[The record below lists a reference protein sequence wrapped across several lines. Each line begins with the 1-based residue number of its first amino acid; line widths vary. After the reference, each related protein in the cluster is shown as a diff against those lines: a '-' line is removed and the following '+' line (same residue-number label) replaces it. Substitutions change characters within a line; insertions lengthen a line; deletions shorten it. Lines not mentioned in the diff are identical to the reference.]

1 MDSLPVSPIEELNA
15 AIQSHNPFLKT
26 GIVKDQDVWGKGFP
40 DVATLNAH
48 ASNAVFQAIE
58 RVRTS
63 PSSQDKVTSL
73 AFTAS
78 MGVGKSHVISRIRHR
93 LQADGSA
100 LFVYASVNKYTDLN
114 LINYLFQQT
123 LANSLRQIGS
133 QGVMQWQEVATAKVN
148 EAEKARKPDAQAL
161 SPEQLVKNFDRVYAQ
176 KLARNQKNLID
187 VLFDKVFTN
196 KPNADPDIIRAIL
209 WTLSEKQAPFAIK
222 WLSGQPIANAKADE
236 LRLPLNS
243 NKTNQDRES
252 EALNAVREILNFVS
266 GYKPVVICF
275 DEIDVRNECTNSG
288 LTTPEVIADLVK
300 RLYDTLHQSELSQG
314 VVLLTVMLP
323 DTWQETVKQ
332 MGGGTLDRVLAEP
345 SLNKKPIELKPI
357 DGKSMVDLVT
367 LWLKEFYQQRN
378 FNPPRWLYPF
388 EESQLIEYGKKE
400 RPTVR
405 KALEWCAENFKI
417 DKEPL
422 PEDPLERF
430 ELALKTEGKAVS
442 VDDLENNSLLADTL
456 SFGFQTLKGQTLGKV
471 TVNDITEVKPKAANA
486 GWINFRVVGSENGKV
501 VKIGVAVIQNSQAA
515 LVAGLKRLCNY
526 SKFDLTRGCLVR
538 SKSKVEKIK
547 KNSEASRW
555 LTYLISDMDMK
566 GELVDL
572 IEEQVKPLIT
582 LRSVYQKRDKYDLS
596 EEQVLSFISQKQLTF
611 ENLLLQEILSDPSG
625 EMPTLEEDDV
635 LTELADQTLGNA
647 AEEDT
652 SLYEEFASLSS
663 RDETANEDELSD
675 LLNLGD

>member
-1 MDSLPVSPIEELNA
+1 MDNLPVSSLEELNT
-15 AIQSHNPFLKT
+15 AIQSHNPFRKT

-48 ASNAVFQAIE
+48 ASDAVFQAIE

-78 MGVGKSHVISRIRHR
+78 MGVGKSHIISRIRHR
-93 LQADGSA
+93 LQADGNA

-123 LANSLRQIGS
+123 LADSLRQIGS

-148 EAEKARKPDAQAL
+148 EAEKASKSNAQAL
-161 SPEQLVKNFDRVYAQ
+161 SPEQLVKNFDRAYAQ
-176 KLARNQKNLID
+176 RVAKNQKNLME
-187 VLFDKVFTN
+187 VLFEKVFKTQ
-196 KPNADPDIIRAIL
+196 PNADPDIVRAIL
-209 WTLSEKQAPFAIK
+209 WTLSEKQASFAIK

-236 LRLPLNS
+236 LSLPQNS
-243 NKTNQDRES
+243 NKTNQDREA
-252 EALNAVREILNFVS
+252 EALNTVREILNFVS
-266 GYKPVVICF
+266 GYKPVLICF
-275 DEIDVRNECTNSG
+275 DEIDVLNECTVSG
-288 LTTPEVIADLVK
+288 LTAPEVIADLVK

-323 DTWQETVKQ
+323 DTWQDTVKQ
-332 MGGGTLDRVLAEP
+332 MGGGTLDRVVAEP

-378 FNPPRWLYPF
+378 LKPPRWIYPF
-388 EESQLIEYGKKE
+388 EESKLIEYGKKE
-400 RPTVR
+400 RPSVR

-417 DKEPL
+417 DKKPL

-430 ELALKTEGKAVS
+430 QLALNIESEAVTL
-442 VDDLENNSLLADTL
+442 DDIDNNALLAETL
-456 SFGFQTLKGQTLGKV
+456 SFGFHTLKGQTVEKV
-471 TVNDITEVKPKAANA
+471 TVDDVTEVKPKAPNA
-486 GWINFRVVGSENGKV
+486 GWINFKVVGTENGRV
-501 VKIGVAVIQNSQAA
+501 VKIGVAVIQTSQFA

-538 SKSKVEKIK
+538 SKAKIEPIK
-547 KNSEASRW
+547 KNSEASKW
-555 LTYLISDMDMK
+555 LTYLISDMN

-572 IEEQVKPLIT
+572 IEEQVKPLIAI
-582 LRSVYQKRDKYDLS
+582 RSVYQKRDKYDLT
-596 EEQVLSFISQKQLTF
+596 EKQVLNFISQKQLTF

-625 EMPTLEEDDV
+625 EIPTLEDDDV
-635 LTELADQTLGNA
+635 FNELAEPTLSESLEA
-647 AEEDT
+647 DT
-652 SLYEEFASLSS
+652 NLYEEFSS
-663 RDETANEDELSD
+663 VSSTNDTANEDELTD
-675 LLNLGD
+675 LLNLDD

>member
-1 MDSLPVSPIEELNA
+1 MDNLPVSSIEELNA
-15 AIQSHNPFLKT
+15 AIQSHNPFRKT

-48 ASNAVFQAIE
+48 ASDAVFQAIE

-78 MGVGKSHVISRIRHR
+78 MGVGKSHIISRIRHR
-93 LQADGSA
+93 LQADGNA

-123 LANSLRQIGS
+123 LADSLRQIGS
-133 QGVMQWQEVATAKVN
+133 QEVMQWQEVATAKVN
-148 EAEKARKPDAQAL
+148 EAEKASKSNGQVL
-161 SPEQLVKNFDRVYAQ
+161 SPGQLVKNFDRAYAQ
-176 KLARNQKNLID
+176 RVVKNQKNLMD
-187 VLFDKVFTN
+187 ALFEKVFKN
-196 KPNADPDIIRAIL
+196 QPNADPDIVRAIL
-209 WTLSEKQAPFAIK
+209 WTLSQNQAPFAIK

-236 LRLPLNS
+236 LSLPQNS
-243 NKTNQDRES
+243 NKTNQDREA
-252 EALNAVREILNFVS
+252 EALNTVREILNFVS

-275 DEIDVRNECTNSG
+275 DEIDVLNECTVSG
-288 LTTPEVIADLVK
+288 LTTPEVITDLVK

-314 VVLLTVMLP
+314 VLLLTVMLP
-323 DTWQETVKQ
+323 DTWQHTVNQ
-332 MGGGTLDRVLAEP
+332 MGRGTLDRVVAEP

-378 FNPPRWLYPF
+378 LKPPRWIYPF
-388 EESQLIEYGKKE
+388 EERQLIEYGKKE

-417 DKEPL
+417 DKEQL

-430 ELALKTEGKAVS
+430 QLALKMESEAVTL
-442 VDDLENNSLLADTL
+442 DDLDNNALLAETL
-456 SFGFQTLKGQTLGKV
+456 SFGFHTLKGQAVEKV
-471 TVNDITEVKPKAANA
+471 TVDDVTEIKPKAPNA
-486 GWINFRVVGSENGKV
+486 GWINFKVVGTENGRV
-501 VKIGVAVIQNSQAA
+501 VKIGVAVIQTSQFA

-538 SKSKVEKIK
+538 SKDKIEQIK

-555 LTYLISDMDMK
+555 LSYLISDMK

-572 IEEQVKPLIT
+572 IEDQVKPLIAI
-582 LRSVYQKRDKYDLS
+582 RSVYQKRETYDLT
-596 EEQVLSFISQKQLTF
+596 EEQVLNFIAQKQLTF

-625 EMPTLEEDDV
+625 EIPTLEDDDV
-635 LTELADQTLGNA
+635 FNELAEQSLSESVEA
-647 AEEDT
+647 DT
-652 SLYEEFASLSS
+652 SLYEEFASVSS
-663 RDETANEDELSD
+663 TNHTVNEDELTD
-675 LLNLGD
+675 LLNLDD

>member
-15 AIQSHNPFLKT
+15 AIQSHNPFRKT

-114 LINYLFQQT
+114 LINYQFQQT
-123 LANSLRQIGS
+123 LADSLRQIGS

-148 EAEKARKPDAQAL
+148 EAEKARKPDAKAL

-176 KLARNQKNLID
+176 QLAKNQKNLID
-187 VLFDKVFTN
+187 VLFEKVFKN
-196 KPNADPDIIRAIL
+196 KPNADPYIVRAIL
-209 WTLSEKQAPFAIK
+209 WTLSEKQSSFAIR
-222 WLSGQPIANAKADE
+222 WLSGQPIDNAKAD
-236 LRLPLNS
+236 RLGLPPNS
-243 NKTNQDRES
+243 LKTNKDREA
-252 EALNAVREILNFVS
+252 EALSAVREILNFVS

-275 DEIDVRNECTNSG
+275 DEIDVRNECTDSG

-323 DTWQETVKQ
+323 DTWQQTVKQ
-332 MGGGTLDRVLAEP
+332 MGGGTLDRVIAEP
-345 SLNKKPIELKPI
+345 SLNKKPIELQPI

-378 FNPPRWLYPF
+378 LNPPRWIYPF

-400 RPTVR
+400 RPSVR

-430 ELALKTEGKAVS
+430 ELAFKTEGKAVT

-456 SFGFQTLKGQTLGKV
+456 SFGFQTLKGQTVGKV
-471 TVNDITEVKPKAANA
+471 TVDDVAEIKPKARNA
-486 GWINFRVVGSENGKV
+486 GWINFKVVGTEDGKV
-501 VKIGVAVIQNSQAA
+501 VKIGVTVIQTAQSS
-515 LVAGLKRLCNY
+515 LVAGLRRLCNY

-538 SKSKVEKIK
+538 SKSKIETIK
-547 KNSEASRW
+547 KNSEASKW
-555 LTYLISDMDMK
+555 LTYLISDMK
-566 GELVDL
+566 GEIVDL
-572 IEEQVKPLIT
+572 IEEQVIPL
-582 LRSVYQKRDKYDLS
+582 LAVHSVYQKRDKYELN
-596 EEQVLSFISQKQLTF
+596 EEQVLNFIYQNQLTF
-611 ENLLLQEILSDPSG
+611 ENPLLQEILSDPSG
-625 EMPTLEEDDV
+625 EIPTLEEDDI
-635 LTELADQTLGNA
+635 LTELAAQTLGTA
-647 AEEDT
+647 AEEDA

-663 RDETANEDELSD
+663 GDDTANEDDLTD

>member
-1 MDSLPVSPIEELNA
+1 MDSLPASSIEELNA
-15 AIQSHNPFLKT
+15 AIQSHNPFRKT

-48 ASNAVFQAIE
+48 ASDAVFQAID

-78 MGVGKSHVISRIRHR
+78 MGVGKSHIISRIRHQ
-93 LQADGSA
+93 LQADGNA

-123 LANSLRQIGS
+123 LADSLRQIGS
-133 QGVMQWQEVATAKVN
+133 QEVMQWQEVATAKVN
-148 EAEKARKPDAQAL
+148 EAEKASKSNAQVL
-161 SPEQLVKNFDRVYAQ
+161 LPGQLVKNFDRAYAQ
-176 KLARNQKNLID
+176 RVAKNQKNLMD
-187 VLFDKVFTN
+187 VLFEKVFKN
-196 KPNADPDIIRAIL
+196 QPNADPDIVRAIL
-209 WTLSEKQAPFAIK
+209 WTLSENQAPFAIK

-236 LRLPLNS
+236 LSLPQNS
-243 NKTNQDRES
+243 NKTNQDREA
-252 EALNAVREILNFVS
+252 EALNTVREILNFVS

-275 DEIDVRNECTNSG
+275 DEIDVLNECTNSG
-288 LTTPEVIADLVK
+288 FTTPEVIADLVK
-300 RLYDTLHQSELSQG
+300 KLYDTLHQSELSQG
-314 VVLLTVMLP
+314 VVLLTVMLT
-323 DTWQETVKQ
+323 DTWQDPVKQ
-332 MGGGTLDRVLAEP
+332 MGAGTLDRVLAEP
-345 SLNKKPIELKPI
+345 RLNKKPIDLKHI

-378 FNPPRWLYPF
+378 LTPPRWIYPF

-430 ELALKTEGKAVS
+430 ELALNTESKAVTL
-442 VDDLENNSLLADTL
+442 DDLDNNALLAETL
-456 SFGFQTLKGQTLGKV
+456 SFGFHTLKGQAVEKV
-471 TVNDITEVKPKAANA
+471 TVDDVTEIKPKAPNA
-486 GWINFRVVGSENGKV
+486 GWINFKVVGTENGKI
-501 VKIGVAVIQNSQAA
+501 VKIGVAVIQTSQFA

-538 SKSKVEKIK
+538 SKDKIEQIK

-555 LTYLISDMDMK
+555 LSYLISDMK

-572 IEEQVKPLIT
+572 IEEQVKPLIAI
-582 LRSVYQKRDKYDLS
+582 RSVYQKRETYDLT
-596 EEQVLSFISQKQLTF
+596 EEQVLNFIAQKQLTC
-611 ENLLLQEILSDPSG
+611 ENPLLQEILSDPSG
-625 EMPTLEEDDV
+625 EIPTLEDDDV
-635 LTELADQTLGNA
+635 FNELAEQSPGESVEA
-647 AEEDT
+647 DT
-652 SLYEEFASLSS
+652 NLYDEFASLSS
-663 RDETANEDELSD
+663 TNDTANEDELTD
-675 LLNLGD
+675 LLNLDD

>member
-1 MDSLPVSPIEELNA
+1 MDNLPVSSLEELNT
-15 AIQSHNPFLKT
+15 AIQSHNPFRKT

-48 ASNAVFQAIE
+48 ASDAVFQAIE

-78 MGVGKSHVISRIRHR
+78 MGVGKSHIISRIRHR
-93 LQADGSA
+93 LQADGNA

-123 LANSLRQIGS
+123 LADSLRQIGS

-148 EAEKARKPDAQAL
+148 EAEKASKSNAQAL
-161 SPEQLVKNFDRVYAQ
+161 SPEQLVKNFDRAYAQ
-176 KLARNQKNLID
+176 RVAKNQKNLME
-187 VLFDKVFTN
+187 VLFEKVFKTQ
-196 KPNADPDIIRAIL
+196 PNADPDIVRAIL
-209 WTLSEKQAPFAIK
+209 WTLSEKQASFAIK

-236 LRLPLNS
+236 LSLPQNS
-243 NKTNQDRES
+243 NKTNQDREA
-252 EALNAVREILNFVS
+252 EALNTVREILNFVS
-266 GYKPVVICF
+266 GYKPVLICF
-275 DEIDVRNECTNSG
+275 DEIDVLNECTVSG
-288 LTTPEVIADLVK
+288 LTAPEVIADLVK

-323 DTWQETVKQ
+323 DTWQDTVKQ
-332 MGGGTLDRVLAEP
+332 MGGGTLDRVVAEP

-378 FNPPRWLYPF
+378 LKPPRWIYPF
-388 EESQLIEYGKKE
+388 EESKLIEYGKKE
-400 RPTVR
+400 RPSVR

-417 DKEPL
+417 DKKPL

-430 ELALKTEGKAVS
+430 QLALNIESEAVTL
-442 VDDLENNSLLADTL
+442 DDIDNNALLAETL
-456 SFGFQTLKGQTLGKV
+456 SFGFHTLKGQTVEKV
-471 TVNDITEVKPKAANA
+471 TVDDVTEVKPKAPNA
-486 GWINFRVVGSENGKV
+486 GWINFKVVGTENGRV
-501 VKIGVAVIQNSQAA
+501 VKIGVAVIQTSQFA

-538 SKSKVEKIK
+538 SKAKIEPIK
-547 KNSEASRW
+547 KNSEASKW
-555 LTYLISDMDMK
+555 LTYLISDMN

-572 IEEQVKPLIT
+572 IEEQVKPLIAI
-582 LRSVYQKRDKYDLS
+582 RSVYQKRDKYDLT
-596 EEQVLSFISQKQLTF
+596 EKQVLNFISQKQLTF

-625 EMPTLEEDDV
+625 EIPTLEDDDV
-635 LTELADQTLGNA
+635 FNELAEPTLSESLKA
-647 AEEDT
+647 DT
-652 SLYEEFASLSS
+652 NLYEEFSS
-663 RDETANEDELSD
+663 VSSTNDTANEDELTD
-675 LLNLGD
+675 LLNLDD